1 MYELFYFL
9 SIYTRVTDEFSRQ
22 QLGLTQKKKDKQYP
36 DIFAEQL
43 DIKNAESPQWLE
55 TCDKSELDA
64 YKKNLHKLHR
74 IYTKRCSLCERIR
87 QSMRRYAFFGKSK
100 ELSKQALLCDYET
113 I

>member
-64 YKKNLHKLHR
+64 YKK
-74 IYTKRCSLCERIR
+74 IYTNYTGFTQNAVHSAKG
-87 QSMRRYAFFGKSK
+87 FGN
-100 ELSKQALLCDYET
+100 L
-113 I
+113 